1 MTSRCIPL
9 HMTMN
14 VLKQYKNKAV
24 IVLLSMDVSNEESLT
39 QVKALPVIINIKIAF
54 VYIFIY
60 MYFIEIILIKL
71 QYNIFNTICLDIL
84 QFELQHSTKVT
95 DF

>member
-1 MTSRCIPL
+1 
-9 HMTMN
+9 MTMN

-39 QVKALPVIINIKIAF
+39 QVKALLVIINIKIAF

-60 MYFIEIILIKL
+60 ISLK
-71 QYNIFNTICLDIL
+71 
-84 QFELQHSTKVT
+84 
-95 DF
+95 

>member
-54 VYIFIY
+54 VYLFIY
-60 MYFIEIILIKL
+60 MYFIEIIPIKL